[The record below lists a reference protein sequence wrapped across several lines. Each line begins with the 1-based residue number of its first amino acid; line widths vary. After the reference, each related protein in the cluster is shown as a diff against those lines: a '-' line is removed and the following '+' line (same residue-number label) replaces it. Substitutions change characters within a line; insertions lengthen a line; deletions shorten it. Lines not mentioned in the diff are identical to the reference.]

1 MHRASLQR
9 RLLLGAIAWI
19 LIALVATAVVL
30 SLLFRGHLEDELAR
44 RLDADFLQLVSQLD
58 TGADGEL
65 APDPR
70 MSDPLYER
78 VFSGRYW
85 QIDAAGDRPVDLR
98 SRSLWDMHLPM
109 PDQATGLHR
118 LDGPRGARLLA
129 LTREVTLPRR
139 AGPLR
144 LTVAASLAP
153 VDDAVVDFRGT
164 LAWALGALALGLIV
178 AAGLQV
184 GLGLA
189 PLRRLRR
196 ELGTIRRA
204 ETPRLSGDYP
214 GEVAPLV
221 ADLNQVLTDNQALIE
236 RARHQ
241 AGNLAHALKTPLSVI
256 RNEADRLAQAGGE
269 ARAARLL
276 AEAAAMQRQ
285 IEWHLARTRIAA
297 TQRAGVAAEVA
308 PVLERLTRTLQR
320 LYGDRGRVI
329 DTDTGQGLHFA
340 GETRDLEQMVGN
352 LMDNA
357 CKWARGIVEV
367 RASAHEG
374 RLRICVDDDG
384 PGLPAARREQ
394 ALDRGR
400 RFDEDTPG
408 WGLGLAIVA
417 DLARAYEGELALEPA
432 ALGGLSARLV
442 LPARAF

>member
-1 MHRASLQR
+1 MPRASLQR

-58 TGADGEL
+58 TGTDGEF

-70 MSDPLYER
+70 LSDPLYER

-85 QIDAAGDRPVDLR
+85 QIDAAGDAPVDLR
-98 SRSLWDMHLPM
+98 SRSLWDMRLPV
-109 PDQATGLHR
+109 PGQATGLHR

-139 AGPLR
+139 EGPLR

-153 VDDAVVDFRGT
+153 VEAAVVDFRGT

-204 ETPRLSGDYP
+204 ESARLSGDYP

-256 RNEADRLAQAGGE
+256 RNEADRLAQEGGE
-269 ARAARLL
+269 ARAGRLR
-276 AEAAAMQRQ
+276 AEATAMQRQ

-329 DTDTGQGLHFA
+329 DTDAGHGLRFA
-340 GETRDLEQMVGN
+340 GETRDLEQMIGN

-367 RASAHEG
+367 RASAHG
-374 RLRICVDDDG
+374 DRLQICVDDDG

-417 DLARAYEGELALEPA
+417 DLARAYEGELALERA

-442 LPARAF
+442 LPAG